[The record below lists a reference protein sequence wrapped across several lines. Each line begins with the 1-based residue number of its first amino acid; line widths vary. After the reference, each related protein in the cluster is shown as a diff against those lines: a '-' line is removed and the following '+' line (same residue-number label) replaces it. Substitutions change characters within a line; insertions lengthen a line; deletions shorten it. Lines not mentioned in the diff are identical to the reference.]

1 MSPVPTRSAET
12 TLGIDVGVDEI
23 DAVLG
28 SVLSPIRER
37 YAALA
42 EALGATLA
50 GPLWATTAL
59 PVADTAAMDGYAVCG
74 PGPRWRVLIGTC
86 TAGRPSGIALGDG
99 EAVRIATGALTPPG
113 TTAVIRS
120 EHVCGERVGGQ
131 STIALVAG
139 VPRRNDIRLRGES
152 WSDGDELTTT
162 GMRVDASVI
171 SVAQSAET
179 PIAMIRGPLR
189 ADVLLTGDEIRASGE
204 LAPGQI
210 RDSLGT
216 ALPYYLGHCDIGVRG
231 LTRLPDDRALLR
243 AWLELESDAELAVTV
258 GATGHGG
265 ADQLRTALEEIG
277 AQLLIDGVRMR
288 PGGSQLVARLPDGR
302 ILLALPGNPLAAIA
316 ATLVTGRSLVRV
328 LTGRNDSACAWGRI
342 VDAAATD
349 HDRMRVV
356 PVRQVEG
363 GVWRATGAAGTAH
376 LAGLLGAQALA
387 LLPPGTG
394 RGALV
399 ELLPLPR

>member
-1 MSPVPTRSAET
+1 MSAVRAGSVDTASRVDVAVAD
-12 TLGIDVGVDEI
+12 IDV
-23 DAVLG
+23 VLG
-28 SVLSPIRER
+28 AELSPIRER

-42 EALGATLA
+42 EAVGATLA

-59 PVADTAAMDGYAVCG
+59 PLADTAAMDGFAVSG
-74 PGPRWRVLIGTC
+74 PGPRWRMLIGTC
-86 TAGRPSGIALGDG
+86 TAGRRSRIALADG

-120 EHVCGERVGGQ
+120 EHVYGERFGGQ
-131 STIALVAG
+131 ATITVLPG
-139 VPRRNDIRLRGES
+139 VPRRNDTRLRGES
-152 WSDGDELTTT
+152 WSDGDELTSA
-162 GMRVDASVI
+162 GVRVGASVI

-189 ADVLLTGDEIRASGE
+189 ADVLLTGDEIRATGK
-204 LAPGQI
+204 LAPGQV
-210 RDSLGT
+210 RDALG
-216 ALPYYLGHCDIGVRG
+216 AVLPHYLGHCDIGVRQ

-243 AWLELESDAELAVTV
+243 TWFELDTDAELAVTV

-265 ADQLRTALEEIG
+265 ADHLRSVLEEIG
-277 AQLLIDGVRMR
+277 AHILIDGVRMR

-302 ILLALPGNPLAAIA
+302 ILLALPGNPLAAVA
-316 ATLVTGRSLVRV
+316 ATLVTGRSLVRA
-328 LTGRNDSACAWGRI
+328 LTCRTDSSPSWGRI
-342 VDAAATD
+342 ADAAAPD
-349 HDRMRVV
+349 NDRTRIV

-363 GVWRATGAAGTAH
+363 GVWRATGTFGTAH
-376 LAGLLGAQALA
+376 LAGLLQAQALA
-387 LLPPGTG
+387 LLPAGTG